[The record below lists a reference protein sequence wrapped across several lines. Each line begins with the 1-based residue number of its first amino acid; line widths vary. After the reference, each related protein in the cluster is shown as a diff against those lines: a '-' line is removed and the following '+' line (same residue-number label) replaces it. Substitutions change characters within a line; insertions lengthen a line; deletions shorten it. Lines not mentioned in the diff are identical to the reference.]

1 MKSVVSYLMFI
12 LPALI
17 LSIYAQIKVKST
29 FKRYSQVRSSR
40 GMSGVDVATTILR
53 RNGMSGQVAV
63 EAVAGS
69 LSDHY
74 DPTARKVRLSETVYG
89 SNSIAAIGVAAHEV
103 GHAIQHHES
112 YGPLELRHRIVP
124 VTNFASGASFPVL
137 LLGFFL
143 NSLDLIMVGIILF
156 SAVVV
161 FHLVTLPVE
170 LNASRRAVAQL
181 SSSGLITGGEV
192 PMVKKV
198 LGAAALTYL
207 AATLSSIATLL
218 YYLMIFAG
226 GDD

>member
-1 MKSVVSYLMFI
+1 VLSYLMFI

-40 GMSGVDVATTILR
+40 GMSGVDVANTILR

-63 EAVAGS
+63 EPVAGE

-74 DPTARKVRLSETVYG
+74 DPTSHKVRLSETVYG

-124 VTNFASGASFPVL
+124 ITNFASGASFPVL

-143 NSLDLIMVGIILF
+143 NSLNLIMVGILLF

-181 SSSGLITGGEV
+181 SSSGLISGTEV
-192 PMVKKV
+192 PAVKKV

-207 AATLSSIATLL
+207 AAALSAIATLL

-226 GDD
+226 GDE

>member
-1 MKSVVSYLMFI
+1 MFI

-40 GMSGVDVATTILR
+40 GMSGVDVASTILR
-53 RNGMSGQVAV
+53 RNGMSGQVVV
-63 EAVAGS
+63 EPVAGE

-74 DPTARKVRLSETVYG
+74 DPTTHKVRLSETVYG

-143 NSLDLIMVGIILF
+143 NSLDLIMVGILLF

-181 SSSGLITGGEV
+181 SSSGIISGSEV

-226 GDD
+226 GDE

>member
-1 MKSVVSYLMFI
+1 MLSYLIFI

-40 GMSGVDVATTILR
+40 GMSGVDVASTILR
-53 RNGMSGQVAV
+53 RNGMSGQVVV
-63 EAVAGS
+63 EPVAGE

-74 DPTARKVRLSETVYG
+74 DPTTHKVRLSETVYG

-143 NSLDLIMVGIILF
+143 NSLDLIMVGILLF

-181 SSSGLITGGEV
+181 SSSGIISGSEV

-226 GDD
+226 GDE

>member
-1 MKSVVSYLMFI
+1 MLSYLMFI

-40 GMSGVDVATTILR
+40 GMSGVDVASTILR
-53 RNGMSGQVAV
+53 RNGMSGQVVV
-63 EAVAGS
+63 EPVAGE

-74 DPTARKVRLSETVYG
+74 DPTTHKVRLSETVYG

-143 NSLDLIMVGIILF
+143 NSLDLIMVGILLF

-170 LNASRRAVAQL
+170 LHASRRAVAQL
-181 SSSGLITGGEV
+181 SSSGIISGSEV

-226 GDD
+226 GDE

>member
-1 MKSVVSYLMFI
+1 MFI

-40 GMSGVDVATTILR
+40 GMSGVDVANTILR

-63 EAVAGS
+63 EPVAGE

-74 DPTARKVRLSETVYG
+74 DPTSHKVRLSETVYG

-124 VTNFASGASFPVL
+124 ITNFASGASFPVL

-143 NSLDLIMVGIILF
+143 NSLNLIMVGILLF

-181 SSSGLITGGEV
+181 SSSGLISGTEV
-192 PMVKKV
+192 PAVKKV

-207 AATLSSIATLL
+207 AAALSAIATLL

-226 GDD
+226 GDE

>member
-1 MKSVVSYLMFI
+1 MLSYLMFI
-12 LPALI
+12 SPALI

-40 GMSGVDVATTILR
+40 GISGVDVANTILR

-63 EAVAGS
+63 EAVAGE

-74 DPTARKVRLSETVYG
+74 DPTTHKVRLSETVYG

-124 VTNFASGASFPVL
+124 ITNFASGASFPVL
-137 LLGFFL
+137 LLGFLMGSL
-143 NSLDLIMVGIILF
+143 NLIMVGIILF

-170 LNASRRAVAQL
+170 INASRRAVAQL
-181 SSSGLITGGEV
+181 SSSGLISGTEV

-207 AATLSSIATLL
+207 AATLSAIATLL

-226 GDD
+226 GDE

>member
-1 MKSVVSYLMFI
+1 VLSYLMFI

-40 GMSGVDVATTILR
+40 GMSGVDVANTILR

-63 EAVAGS
+63 EPVAGE

-74 DPTARKVRLSETVYG
+74 DPTSHKVRLSETVYG

-124 VTNFASGASFPVL
+124 ITNFASGASFPVL

-170 LNASRRAVAQL
+170 INASRRAVAQL
-181 SSSGLITGGEV
+181 SSSGLITGSEV

-226 GDD
+226 GDE

>member
-1 MKSVVSYLMFI
+1 MLSYLMFI

-40 GMSGVDVATTILR
+40 GMSGVDVANTILR

-63 EAVAGS
+63 EPVAGE

-74 DPTARKVRLSETVYG
+74 DPTSHKVRLSETVYG

-124 VTNFASGASFPVL
+124 ITNFASGASFPVL

-143 NSLDLIMVGIILF
+143 NSLNLIMVGILLF

-181 SSSGLITGGEV
+181 SSSGLISGTEV
-192 PMVKKV
+192 PAVKKV

-207 AATLSSIATLL
+207 AAALSAIATLL

-226 GDD
+226 GDE

>member
-1 MKSVVSYLMFI
+1 VLSYLIFI

-40 GMSGVDVATTILR
+40 GISGVDVANTILR

-63 EAVAGS
+63 EAVTGE

-74 DPTARKVRLSETVYG
+74 DPTTHKVRLSETVYG

-124 VTNFASGASFPVL
+124 ITNFASGASFPVL

-143 NSLDLIMVGIILF
+143 NSMDLIMVGIILF

-170 LNASRRAVAQL
+170 INASRRAVAQL
-181 SSSGLITGGEV
+181 SSSGLISGTEV

-207 AATLSSIATLL
+207 AATLSAIATLL

-226 GDD
+226 GDE